1 MVALSLQEG
10 HNLLNFM
17 TKKMK
22 TFLILVILFI
32 SPNIYANTFWDNNL
46 SATPSVFKV
55 KPNDMKLSG
64 DFSLSTGECTG
75 ENIYTITKTMT
86 ADNGRCDIAGV
97 EENAIACNY
106 GPTNNMPVGEEYK
119 YLRVELDRT
128 MWLKGTVTNSGS
140 NSELSSCHTDS
151 SNTQSANN
159 IYAEGS
165 VGGTESVQAINFVNG
180 PGNEAFIG
188 NATKTTSNTDESY
201 INACNSDP
209 NSQACSFG
217 YINSLKTQGSVHRGP
232 AASGGNMSSYDYW
245 MITAYIAPSENI
257 WQSDL
262 EEDDTQMVLI
272 YLLSSPYTRASSDIF
287 PTIRM
292 SFDVT
297 DALDADFIKSTEAGK
312 DDVKTCTLYVG
323 SPGVNISV
331 TD

>member
-1 MVALSLQEG
+1 
-10 HNLLNFM
+10 
-17 TKKMK
+17 MK
-22 TFLILVILFI
+22 QIPKRIIGFFTLVLIFNSSIT
-32 SPNIYANTFWDNNL
+32 YANTFWDNNL

-55 KPNDMKLSG
+55 KPNDMKLCG

-75 ENIYTITKTMT
+75 ENIFTITKTMT

-165 VGGTESVQAINFVNG
+165 VGGTESIQAINFVNG

-188 NATKTTSNTDESY
+188 NATKTASNSDQTYGND
-201 INACNSDP
+201 CLSDP
-209 NSQACSFG
+209 NLQACSFG
-217 YINSLKTQGSVHRGP
+217 YINSLKNQGSVHRGP
-232 AASGGNMSSYDYW
+232 AASGGSMSSFDYW
-245 MITAYIAPSENI
+245 MVTAYISPSENI

-262 EEDDTQMVLI
+262 DEDDTQMVLI
-272 YLLSSPYTRASSDIF
+272 YLLSSPYTRSSSDIF

-297 DALDADFIKSTEAGK
+297 DALDADFVKSTEAGK